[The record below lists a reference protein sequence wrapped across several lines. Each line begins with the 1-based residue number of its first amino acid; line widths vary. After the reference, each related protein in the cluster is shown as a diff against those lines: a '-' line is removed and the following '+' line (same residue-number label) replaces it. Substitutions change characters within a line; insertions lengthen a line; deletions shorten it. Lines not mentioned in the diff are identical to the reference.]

1 MSSENISL
9 ITELDDVL
17 GQEITP
23 RHSYFQLKYFI
34 IEKEPTIQAKMW
46 QCLRELKSRKESL
59 DSMDLEVEET
69 KDKIELID
77 ISIEKASEEKSK
89 AQSQILLERELSIKI
104 RQLERQKKAC
114 LNTLKQLATRKKGI
128 EEESRFFLES
138 FKNLQKIEP
147 LKNFDDLDAQTQ
159 YWTEKLSQKLNLR
172 MLTHNNID
180 TELVETIVSLP
191 DELPIK
197 KQTLTTLSLRHA
209 SMVKQLKDTMNHL
222 ESSEK
227 KQD

>member
-1 MSSENISL
+1 MSSENMSL
-9 ITELDDVL
+9 FEELDNIL
-17 GQEITP
+17 SQEITP

-34 IEKEPTIQAKMW
+34 IGKEPTIQAKMW

-59 DSMDLEVEET
+59 DAIDLEVEET

-77 ISIEKASEEKSK
+77 ISIEKANEEKLK
-89 AQSQILLERELSIKI
+89 AQNHILFDREISIKL
-104 RQLERQKKAC
+104 RQFERQKKAC
-114 LNTLKQLATRKKGI
+114 FNTLKQLTTRKKGI
-128 EEESRFFLES
+128 EEESRFFLDT